1 MTNFNIARFFT
12 RKNLFEAGI
21 KNNINWQL
29 QQSCSN
35 LKNSYFEASKVNPH
49 SSSKNKI
56 FQLTLQIK
64 ACFKLAINPIREA
77 INLVLGSNKDSSGI
91 PDFGVFAV
99 NH

>member
-21 KNNINWQL
+21 KNNINRQL

-49 SSSKNKI
+49 SSSKNKNLSTNFTNKSM
-56 FQLTLQIK
+56 FQVSYKCNQRSYK
-64 ACFKLAINPIREA
+64 
-77 INLVLGSNKDSSGI
+77 LGSRFK
-91 PDFGVFAV
+91 
-99 NH
+99 